1 MSHKLANPARKVSN
15 SGSRLSLAILT
26 LVLFAAGPVFAET
39 TPRHDP
45 IHDVLT
51 PPDVVLNHQQELGLS
66 EDQVKSIHADV
77 MDAQGRFATAQPQ
90 LEAAVAKLASLLKDS
105 HVDPARALS
114 QLDEVLRLEREVKHV
129 QLTLMIQVK
138 NTLTAQQQAQAHKFA
153 SEDER

>member
-1 MSHKLANPARKVSN
+1 MSHKLADSARKVSN
-15 SGSRLSLAILT
+15 AGSRLSLAILT

-105 HVDPARALS
+105 HVDPARALA

>member
-105 HVDPARALS
+105 HVDPARALA

>member
-1 MSHKLANPARKVSN
+1 
-15 SGSRLSLAILT
+15 
-26 LVLFAAGPVFAET
+26 
-39 TPRHDP
+39 
-45 IHDVLT
+45 
-51 PPDVVLNHQQELGLS
+51 
-66 EDQVKSIHADV
+66 

-105 HVDPARALS
+105 HVDPARALA

>member
-77 MDAQGRFATAQPQ
+77 MDAQARFTTAQPQ

-105 HVDPARALS
+105 HVDQTRALA
-114 QLDEVLRLEREVKHV
+114 QLDEVLRLEHDLKHV

-138 NTLTAQQQAQAHKFA
+138 NALTAQQQAQAHRFA
-153 SEDER
+153 SEAEK

>member
-1 MSHKLANPARKVSN
+1 MSHKLADPARKVSN
-15 SGSRLSLAILT
+15 AGSRLSLAILT

-105 HVDPARALS
+105 HVDPARALA